1 LDGLFGELSAGCSRT
16 VCERFANRAEA
27 VKHAGNQALVWPRV
41 MLQVVMANPGNPAIP
56 AMRYRRG
63 LIVLGAVIG
72 AHLVLLFVATTTRD
86 KVVEQPV
93 EPLTITAMLLSPEPE
108 PPKPA
113 APAAAVSPP
122 APAATPPVAH
132 AKPEKPAKPL
142 AQVLPRSRASHSAA
156 SVAPASPK
164 VSQASQAPIAPLTP
178 PENAAPPATAQP
190 APAAPTPSPAA
201 PATTPSAASS
211 APKTVPHIDCTIPK
225 PDYPDISKRRR
236 ENGTAIVRFVVG
248 LTGRI
253 DTMQLQ
259 QSSGYPRLDEAALAA
274 VHASVCQPY
283 SENGTVIR
291 AAYSQSFV
299 FGLTD

>member
-1 LDGLFGELSAGCSRT
+1 
-16 VCERFANRAEA
+16 
-27 VKHAGNQALVWPRV
+27 
-41 MLQVVMANPGNPAIP
+41 MLQVVMANPENPAIT

-63 LIVLGAVIG
+63 VIVLGAVIG
-72 AHLVLLFVATTTRD
+72 AHLVLLLLATTTRD

-108 PPKPA
+108 PATLA
-113 APAAAVSPP
+113 APATPAAVSPATP
-122 APAATPPVAH
+122 ATPAARPPVAH
-132 AKPEKPAKPL
+132 AKPL
-142 AQVLPRSRASHSAA
+142 AQLQMQPQPRSRAARSAPT
-156 SVAPASPK
+156 VAPQRPQ
-164 VSQASQAPIAPLTP
+164 VPQAPQAPEAPLTP
-178 PENAAPPATAQP
+178 PENTAPPTTAQP

-201 PATTPSAASS
+201 PTTTPSPVSTAA
-211 APKTVPHIDCTIPK
+211 KTVSHIDCAIPK

-259 QSSGYPRLDEAALAA
+259 RSSGYPRLDEAALAA

-283 SENGTVIR
+283 SENGTVVR